1 MPVPLQKKLDRIKEN
16 FEKKTPPE
24 VLEVMRRATDELAR
38 SGIEEKALHQG
49 DEAPAFELPR
59 VGGGTRSLT
68 DLLKHGPL
76 VLTFYRGH
84 W

>member
-1 MPVPLQKKLDRIKEN
+1 MSVPLQEKLDRIKEN
-16 FEKKTPPE
+16 FAKKTAPK
-24 VLEVMRRATDELAR
+24 VLEVMHRATDELAR
-38 SGIEEKALHQG
+38 SGAVEKALHQG

-59 VGGGTRSLT
+59 VGGGTRSLA
-68 DLLKHGPL
+68 DLLEHGPL